1 MVSYSSINFVPNSLN
16 SGFLMG
22 VLRGEEGFGGF
33 TISDYDDIE
42 RASKMMLPRTFIN
55 VT

>member
-22 VLRGEEGFGGF
+22 VLRGEENFGGF
-33 TISDYDDIE
+33 TISDYDDID
-42 RASKMMLPRTFIN
+42 RAATMSLPRTFIN
-55 VT
+55 LT